1 MMEPGHSHADIE
13 DCCKSWCCLAGHLLG
28 FDKYMNM
35 VLQNVEES
43 YTVLLRIQRSKL
55 VVLTEGPA
63 AGASA
68 CPRFCA
74 CIVGQALHPKR

>member
-1 MMEPGHSHADIE
+1 MEHGRHHANIE

-43 YTVLLRIQRSKL
+43 YTVLLRIQRTTL

-63 AGASA
+63 AGASV
-68 CPRFCA
+68 CTHLCA
-74 CIVGQALHPKR
+74 CKFGQDLHP